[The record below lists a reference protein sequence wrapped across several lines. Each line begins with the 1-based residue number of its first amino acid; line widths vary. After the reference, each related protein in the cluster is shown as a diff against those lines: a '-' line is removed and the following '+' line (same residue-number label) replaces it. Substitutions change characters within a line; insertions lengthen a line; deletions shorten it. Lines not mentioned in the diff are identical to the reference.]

1 MTDHNA
7 TDTTGSDSTYASELH
22 YLVEYAQA
30 DWVGFSPIVGAA
42 ASLTK
47 HDYSRHKLNATILQL
62 VSDLL
67 DNGAPAG
74 DLTASETT
82 PFAPWQLPRDE
93 VLQRIRR
100 EIDELPGFPVSGEI
114 CFFTV
119 VEPRR
124 EA

>member
-7 TDTTGSDSTYASELH
+7 TDTAGSDSTYASELH
-22 YLVEYAQA
+22 YLVKYAEA

-47 HDYSRHKLNATILQL
+47 HNYSREKLNATILQL

-67 DNGAPAG
+67 DNGASAG

-82 PFAPWQLPRDE
+82 PFAPWQLSRDE
-93 VLQRIRR
+93 VLQHIRR
-100 EIDELPGFPVSGEI
+100 EIDELPDFPVSGEI

-119 VEPRR
+119 VEARR